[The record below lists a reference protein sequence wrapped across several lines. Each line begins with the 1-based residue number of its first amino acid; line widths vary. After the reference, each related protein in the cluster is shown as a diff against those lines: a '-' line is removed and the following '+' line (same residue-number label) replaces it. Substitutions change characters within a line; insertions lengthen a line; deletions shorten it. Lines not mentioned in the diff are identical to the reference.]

1 MLPPMTER
9 DQFIQAQVQGM
20 LQPGEQIR
28 GMAFVQRTPSIIVMM
43 LCYWAYFFMTTSYY
57 AALTDRRILLIV
69 QRDSIQF
76 SILVARDDALLV
88 VYTQRDPRALVVFR
102 DVIDEVHLE
111 AGQGLKAACGSL
123 GGEPTRRTQHENA
136 QDTENVDLLLH
147 GESQTT

>member
-57 AALTDRRILLIV
+57 AALTDRRILLIKT
-69 QRDSIQF
+69 SMG
-76 SILVARDDALLV
+76 L
-88 VYTQRDPRALVVFR
+88 FR
-102 DVIDEVHLE
+102 PKIANNGIEEIDLSTVKSVSLGGFLNNRTIDFDKKDGSSEFLRIAPWFKLC
-111 AGQGLKAACGSL
+111 AGQGKFMDDVKGTVQALPQG
-123 GGEPTRRTQHENA
+123 
-136 QDTENVDLLLH
+136 
-147 GESQTT
+147 